1 MTQYRLTYF
10 DMDAGRAEPVRIA
23 FHAAGIA
30 FEDHRI
36 SFQEF
41 HEMRSSIRFTCVPV
55 LEIDGQPV
63 TQSNAMCRY
72 VGRMAGLY
80 PEDPLQAL
88 YCDEALG
95 AFEDITNHIG
105 RTMRMQGDELREA
118 REALAGGWLTV
129 YLKGLEEI
137 LERGGGEYF
146 ADGRLTIADIRGC
159 VQTRWLTS
167 GALDHIP
174 TDLVSRVAPGI
185 AAHEKRIAASPIV
198 SAYYESRKA
207 A

>member
-1 MTQYRLTYF
+1 MPDYRLTYF
-10 DMDAGRAEPVRIA
+10 DVDGGRGEPVRIA
-23 FHAAGIA
+23 LHAAGIA

-41 HEMRSSIRFTCVPV
+41 METRSSARFTCVPV
-55 LEIDGQPV
+55 LEIDGKQV
-63 TQSNAMCRY
+63 TQANAITRY
-72 VGRMAGLY
+72 VGRLAGLY

-95 AFEDITNHIG
+95 AFEDVTNHIG
-105 RTMRMQGDELREA
+105 RTMRLQGDELKKA
-118 REALAGGWLTV
+118 REELADGWLTV
-129 YLKGLEEI
+129 YLRGLSEL
-137 LERGGGEYF
+137 LERGGGQYF
-146 ADGRLTIADIRGC
+146 ADGRLTIADIRGL

-174 TDLVSRVAPGI
+174 TDLVSRIAPNLVE
-185 AAHEKRIAASPIV
+185 HQDRIASEPIV